1 MTLLHPDSFGAGPQ
15 PVTPQAR
22 PGGLPPLG
30 TKAPQVMPG
39 GTPGPR
45 PVASGPA
52 APPSNGGSM
61 GGLPPEEAPPKIRA
75 FDQKLAG
82 GSKHEDHWSRSP
94 NVTGT
99 GAIHCKSFHCKLT
112 GDSLENLDRQ
122 INEWLDAHPQY
133 EVKRVTSTVGEWMGK
148 LKEPNLIVQLWV

>member
-1 MTLLHPDSFGAGPQ
+1 MSRVLLHPDSFGAGPQ
-15 PVTPQAR
+15 PVSPAR

-30 TKAPQVMPG
+30 TKPPQVMPG

-45 PVASGPA
+45 PAAASPA
-52 APPSNGGSM
+52 APTTGA
-61 GGLPPEEAPPKIRA
+61 LPAEEAPPKIRA

-82 GSKHEDHWSRSP
+82 GGAKHEDSWNRSP

-99 GAIHCKSFHCKLT
+99 GAIHVKSFHCKLT

-133 EVKRVTSTVGEWMGK
+133 EVKQVTSTVGEWTGK
-148 LKEPNLIVQLWV
+148 LKEANLIVQVWV